1 MATHDPRKAIE
12 LLRNHLATHDQH
24 LVFLFG
30 AGTSCA
36 VIDPASKTPL
46 IPAVDAL
53 TKDCGDCLTKASAEY
68 ANAWKAIV
76 EECDSL
82 HLSPNI
88 ETILSR
94 VRAKLLAMG
103 PKDSSLGLSR
113 DKLVDFEKLICD
125 EIAKKVS
132 PAESSIPDNIAHD
145 HFAQWLRRIRR
156 KSPAEV
162 FTTNYDILIE
172 RSMER
177 AQVPVFDGF
186 SGSHRPFFN
195 TECFEDETQMP
206 PREWVRLW
214 KLHGSINWVVVTDST
229 HRRIVRDA
237 TAAHGEMILPSHLKY
252 DESRKLPYQALMDRL
267 RVSLRQPGALLITC
281 GFSFSDQHINAI
293 VLDALEN
300 QPLTHVISLQY
311 GDVGENSELTAMAKR
326 CANFLVFGKGA
337 AVIQGVWGNWQLANP
352 IDPHSGTFMNVAFEP
367 DDPAKASGG
376 KLKLGD
382 FNAFCQ
388 FLETMEIAG
397 GVAP

>member
-1 MATHDPRKAIE
+1 MATHDPRKAVE

-36 VIDPASKTPL
+36 VLDPASKTPL
-46 IPAVDAL
+46 IPAVEAL
-53 TKDCGDCLTKASAEY
+53 TKDCGDSLTKASTEY
-68 ANAWKAIV
+68 ANAWVAIG

-82 HLSPNI
+82 LLSQNI

-94 VRAKLLAMG
+94 VRAKLSAMG

-132 PAESSIPDNIAHD
+132 PAEASIPNDIAHD

-172 RSMER
+172 RSLEK

-195 TECFEDETQMP
+195 AECFEDDSQMP
-206 PREWVRLW
+206 PREWIRLW
-214 KLHGSINWVVVTDST
+214 KLHGSINWVAVADGVR
-229 HRRIVRDA
+229 RRIVRDSS
-237 TAAHGEMILPSHLKY
+237 AAHGEMILPSHLKY

-267 RVSLRQPGALLITC
+267 RSSLRQPGALLVTC
-281 GFSFSDQHINAI
+281 GYSFSDQHINAI

-311 GDVGENSELTAMAKR
+311 GDVDATSELAEMAKR
-326 CANFLVFGKGA
+326 CANFLVLGRGA
-337 AVIQGVWGNWQLANP
+337 AVIQGAWGGWQLTTP
-352 IDPHSGTFMNVAFEP
+352 IDSHTGTFMNIAFEP
-367 DDPAKASGG
+367 DDSTKASGG

-382 FNAFCQ
+382 FNVFCQ
-388 FLETMEIAG
+388 FLGTMEIAG